1 MQIWSFHLLSGS
13 KTIPWKFHILRTK
26 NSRVIYPNKQTFHI
40 LGAFISKSK
49 QCYNAEF
56 LLYYFHVKTKILIDF
71 RITFTLWPLFMDVVR
86 LVLRLQATTRKEFT
100 FFPRSSWYS
109 FNRPREDERLSWL
122 WSHPEVLKLGPLDW
136 ESSGLTTTPLLHK
149 SALVYL

>member
-56 LLYYFHVKTKILIDF
+56 LL
-71 RITFTLWPLFMDVVR
+71 LF
-86 LVLRLQATTRKEFT
+86 
-100 FFPRSSWYS
+100 SC
-109 FNRPREDERLSWL
+109 EDEDIGRFSYNFHFMAPFYGCG
-122 WSHPEVLKLGPLDW
+122 STGLKA
-136 ESSGLTTTPLLHK
+136 T
-149 SALVYL
+149 